1 MRLVMGMALAAVM
14 APGAAI
20 ASPLG
25 EKLPDLLYAGTAT
38 AERDAYATAC
48 DEGDAEACF
57 GVGLI
62 DLILTAEGFS
72 QALYR
77 HGATAP
83 DMPAAAMLLGIGE
96 AQVAASGNPD
106 PEPLTY
112 DGLRQVLDDF
122 VGGLDQAQQG
132 FVLAAEF
139 DDDFV
144 LLIDPLR
151 VRLDLNGDGT
161 SSEGE
166 TLALLLRDA
175 IELPQGKT
183 KDGRTAPVDTTIGF
197 DRADALWFAGYTQIT
212 AAPVD
217 LLLAH
222 DFSQFFDAALHRVFP
237 RAGLPMQDFS
247 KPRGT
252 LMMDAES
259 DGFIADMIA
268 AIHTASFPVEDS
280 ARLAGVLERMRS
292 VTALSRR
299 NWEAILAET
308 DDNRELVPSPA
319 QTSLV
324 PGMAVT
330 QEIVDAWMETLDT
343 VDQILAGD
351 LLIPHWRFRQG
362 FSLPAYFETATE
374 TDLIM
379 LLTGQG
385 ALPFL
390 RDGPVADEQSFVA
403 GNRVFGDNWPNFI
416 VWFN

>member
-1 MRLVMGMALAAVM
+1 
-14 APGAAI
+14 
-20 ASPLG
+20 
-25 EKLPDLLYAGTAT
+25 
-38 AERDAYATAC
+38 
-48 DEGDAEACF
+48 
-57 GVGLI
+57 
-62 DLILTAEGFS
+62 
-72 QALYR
+72 
-77 HGATAP
+77 
-83 DMPAAAMLLGIGE
+83 MLLGIGE

-122 VGGLDQAQQG
+122 VTGLDQAQQG

-161 SSEGE
+161 ASEGE
-166 TLALLLRDA
+166 TLAQLLGDA
-175 IELPQGKT
+175 IELPQGKS

-222 DFSQFFDAALHRVFP
+222 DFSQFFDTALHRVFP

-268 AIHTASFPVEDS
+268 AIHTASFPVEDR

-308 DDNRELVPSPA
+308 DDNRELVPSPT

-330 QEIVDAWMETLDT
+330 QEVVDAWMETLDT
-343 VDQILAGD
+343 VEQILAGD

-390 RDGPVADEQSFVA
+390 RDGPVADEQSFAA

>member
-1 MRLVMGMALAAVM
+1 
-14 APGAAI
+14 
-20 ASPLG
+20 
-25 EKLPDLLYAGTAT
+25 
-38 AERDAYATAC
+38 
-48 DEGDAEACF
+48 
-57 GVGLI
+57 
-62 DLILTAEGFS
+62 
-72 QALYR
+72 
-77 HGATAP
+77 
-83 DMPAAAMLLGIGE
+83 
-96 AQVAASGNPD
+96 
-106 PEPLTY
+106 
-112 DGLRQVLDDF
+112 
-122 VGGLDQAQQG
+122 
-132 FVLAAEF
+132 
-139 DDDFV
+139 
-144 LLIDPLR
+144 

-161 SSEGE
+161 ASEGE
-166 TLALLLRDA
+166 TLAQLLGDA
-175 IELPQGKT
+175 IELPQGKS

-222 DFSQFFDAALHRVFP
+222 DFSQFFDTALHRVFP

-268 AIHTASFPVEDS
+268 AIHTASFPVEDR

-308 DDNRELVPSPA
+308 DDNRELVPSPT

-330 QEIVDAWMETLDT
+330 QEVVDAWMETLDT
-343 VDQILAGD
+343 VEQILAGD

-390 RDGPVADEQSFVA
+390 RDGPVADEQSFAA